1 MNTSTLL
8 GVITVT
14 ASFTLASQSV
24 LALSAGEPLMRSD
37 VDQAIIKAYHGDLVP
52 DQRRVNIFDT
62 RIRYYGAIYL
72 FSDNL
77 GIGNRGWYGAEVERD
92 PNANMRRGNSDA
104 GWIEG
109 APPPP
114 GGRTTYH
121 F

>member
-1 MNTSTLL
+1 MNTSILL

-37 VDQAIIKAYHGDLVP
+37 VDQAIIKAYHSDLVP

-77 GIGNRGWYGAEVERD
+77 GIGNSGWYGAEVERD

-104 GWIEG
+104 SRIEG
-109 APPPP
+109 APTPA